1 VHPLQKPNVYV
12 KVNVYITNPPN
23 TNPSNKWSGEDMPL
37 LPAGK
42 VDTTPQLLTIGTI
55 AKTAGVTV
63 RTLRYY
69 EEIGLIAPEKRSDSQ
84 YRLYPDRVLRRIKA
98 IFALQD
104 LGYTLEQ
111 ILVMLGP
118 YNEVYTMTKVDKVN
132 STRSTL
138 QQLLVCV
145 EDKLT
150 SLQAMQADLTHRMAL
165 LDNACT
171 PCVGS
176 QPALHCDIDCQH
188 RDAHID

>member
-1 VHPLQKPNVYV
+1 MPPLPVGQV
-12 KVNVYITNPPN
+12 IAN
-23 TNPSNKWSGEDMPL
+23 TE
-37 LPAGK
+37 
-42 VDTTPQLLTIGTI
+42 LLTIGAI
-55 AKTAGVTV
+55 AKIAGVTV

-118 YNEVYTMTKVDKVN
+118 YSDVYAMTKQDKVDG
-132 STRSTL
+132 TRSTL
-138 QQLLVCV
+138 QQLLLCV

-150 SLQAMQADLTHRMAL
+150 CLHAMQADLTQRMAL

-171 PCVGS
+171 PCVGQ
-176 QPALHCDIDCQH
+176 QPALQCDIDCQH